1 MSNLRGPASQLP
13 VRDPRKPA
21 PSGEYR
27 MVTPRAPRR
36 IAGEYLDTR
45 HGPIATTSSKKPIAQ
60 LDDAFDDAFT
70 FGEDDDSFPE
80 ENAPEAPDS
89 LVEMMEGI
97 EGTRVKEEAWPK
109 EKPMVVPRPP
119 SVPKMEAMQPTLPLQ
134 VPISRATPRPLN
146 EHQIIEDFAKFGP
159 SPESIW
165 QTPAYAFHVR
175 ARKEQLK
182 RELGLHRE
190 RRAAD
195 VELFEKA
202 LRHVDDDA
210 VRRGWMMMAG
220 AAGLL
225 VLVIAIVCVLL

>member
-1 MSNLRGPASQLP
+1 LRIFGAIS
-13 VRDPRKPA
+13 
-21 PSGEYR
+21 
-27 MVTPRAPRR
+27 
-36 IAGEYLDTR
+36 
-45 HGPIATTSSKKPIAQ
+45 Q
-60 LDDAFDDAFT
+60 LDDAF
-70 FGEDDDSFPE
+70 EDDDSFPE
-80 ENAPEAPDS
+80 ENAPDAPDS
-89 LVEMMEGI
+89 LTQMMEGI
-97 EGTRVKEEAWPK
+97 EGTRIKEEAWPK

-146 EHQIIEDFAKFGP
+146 QEQVIEEFARFGP
-159 SPESIW
+159 PPASIW

-175 ARKEQLK
+175 ARKDQLK
-182 RELGLHRE
+182 HELGLHRA

-195 VELFEKA
+195 VELYEKA

-210 VRRGWMMMAG
+210 VRRGWMVMAG